1 MLPSTPICKYRTW
14 PHYIYIGHMIIEQ
27 MLPTRVLSNLPC
39 QLCVVNPMLSNL
51 CCQMC
56 VLSNLSC
63 QFCVVNPM
71 LSNLCCQICVVKCV
85 LSNLSCQVCVAN
97 PMLSNLCFQICVF
110 WWCWCGVLCWSTAGG
125 MELLDCMGWEP
136 PPAKLQNMPPKHKN
150 CNLAGGSLKRA
161 HDDLTG
167 QNPQA

>member
-1 MLPSTPICKYRTW
+1 MLPPTPICKYRTW

-39 QLCVVNPMLSNL
+39 QL
-51 CCQMC
+51 
-56 VLSNLSC
+56 
-63 QFCVVNPM
+63 CVVNPM

-110 WWCWCGVLCWSTAGG
+110 WWCWCGVLCWNTAGG

-150 CNLAGGSLKRA
+150 CNLAGGSGTQLGEHSWGHEA
-161 HDDLTG
+161 VGLHGLG
-167 QNPQA
+167 SIGMSLG